1 MMDAPIPQEVPE
13 QSAFAQ
19 LRTATRILALLSQHQ
34 DDPRLQNLFDHLWLA
49 RQRFRSHLTPAGGLV
64 NSPISAEEIPRGDR
78 WDREIPGIFCSHLT
92 SHPVWPSDEICEL
105 LERNVDMF
113 REEFAGIDPNE
124 YQVDARDYMGGLTD
138 GRNWTVF
145 PIYDAF
151 ANIQVDNARKCPRI
165 TEFLAS
171 HAGFGN
177 MSCMAF
183 FSIMNPQTHV
193 PPHSSQ
199 LNTRVRY
206 HLGIE
211 VPESDCH
218 IRIHDQTVAWKQDK
232 CIKIDDS
239 YEHEVFQ
246 QSDRRRVVFVVD
258 MPHPELRPEELEFL
272 EEFMRCTT
280 GVGVPRAW

>member
-1 MMDAPIPQEVPE
+1 MSGAHDAQPVPSP
-13 QSAFAQ
+13 SAFFQ
-19 LRTATRILALLSQHQ
+19 LRSAASILALLARHKE
-34 DDPRLQNLFDHLWLA
+34 DPRLQNLFDNLWLD
-49 RQRFRSHLTPAGGLV
+49 RQRFRGHLTPADLV
-64 NSPISAEEIPRGDR
+64 KSPVEPEQIPCGDR
-78 WDREIPGIFCSHLT
+78 WHNEIPGLFCSHLT

-124 YQVDARDYMGGLTD
+124 YQVDARDHMGGLTD

-145 PIYDAF
+145 PLYDGF
-151 ANIQVDNARKCPRI
+151 ANLQVDNARKCPRI
-165 TEFLAS
+165 MEFLGS
-171 HAGFGN
+171 IAGVG
-177 MSCMAF
+177 SVGCMAF

-211 VPESDCH
+211 VPEGDMRF
-218 IRIHDQTVAWKQDK
+218 RIHDQQITWKQDK

-246 QSDRRRVVFVVD
+246 QSDRRRVVFVLDV
-258 MPHPELRPEELEFL
+258 PHPELRPEELEFL
-272 EEFMRCTT
+272 QEFTRYTT
-280 GVGVPRAW
+280 GAGLPRAW